1 MTAFDESRQ
10 ELIFNLEH
18 LLQVLPKVIVMG
30 IPTVER
36 AVINKEK
43 DGKYNLLVEGTNM
56 QVCGGEDKYIF
67 RHLFFLLVWTQF
79 SQDSLPAD
87 TLVKDM
93 ESSE

>member
-1 MTAFDESRQ
+1 MAEFTNYHCHHCPQVLVTAFDENRQ
-10 ELIFNLEH
+10 ELVFNLEH

-56 QVCGGEDKYIF
+56 QVGRAWDKD
-67 RHLFFLLVWTQF
+67 Q
-79 SQDSLPAD
+79 
-87 TLVKDM
+87 
-93 ESSE
+93 